1 MTTNPESQP
10 IPPILKLVKGDRQPT
25 ASVDISA
32 PILPEWLRKQST
44 FRSTVRGWRQR
55 NSYRL
60 RHLSW
65 NLPLALALLVLY
77 SPRGLAR
84 VTAILARYLYDHDS
98 AQVRHEHAGR
108 VETADY
114 VRAQNVRKA
123 NLRARWL
130 VAGTVALV
138 VLGPLLAWIAP
149 RVLAVLAG
157 VAVCTWI
164 VKLIPGRSLTELV
177 FGVLAGGA
185 TAWNLPLAL
194 ALLPRPSAWALW
206 LALALVVLAL
216 GWVGRPKGK
225 PLGTPGK
232 YEMPAELVKP
242 TAEMIVDAL
251 CRIGVPG
258 MTVNAADRVRDE
270 IRIIAPGVATSA
282 YGYTIELELPP
293 GITAEMIVAKRGPL
307 AGALRR
313 DLGCIWPSG
322 NEDRHPGYLRL
333 FLSHKPM
340 NKATQPG
347 WPLAAGKPVD
357 IFEPMPLFT
366 DEEMRWVSLTLAGTP
381 HLAVGGASGFGKS
394 VWLRQLSCGV
404 AFDPR
409 VRIVVVDGKRSGD
422 LDHVRKLAHAF
433 HEGADP
439 EDVAAV
445 VTELRG
451 LVAEYLKRSK
461 FLSSLPPEERSP
473 KVTSALASRYPAE
486 LSPIVV
492 FYDEVQEGTQYGIKS
507 SREDKAIREEI
518 TGQLTR
524 LSRVGRSAGIYLV
537 LASQRPE
544 ADVIPSS
551 IMGNCSIRVAF
562 KVSDQTHNDQILG
575 TSARKNGIDA
585 TMFGTRDKGMAWLKG
600 GDDVDAQVVR
610 SWSAMV
616 DVGLAVELADKAYE
630 MRRSRGMLTGAAAG
644 EVAEDEARQVD
655 LVADVR
661 EVMDEQAGRNMSLTG
676 IREALELLRPRL
688 YGHLDN
694 EALGGL
700 FRGAG
705 VTPDSIHCPA
715 EGRTARGVKRAWL
728 DIATD
733 VWGDGEDDPS

>member
-1 MTTNPESQP
+1 M
-10 IPPILKLVKGDRQPT
+10 
-25 ASVDISA
+25 
-32 PILPEWLRKQST
+32 
-44 FRSTVRGWRQR
+44 
-55 NSYRL
+55 
-60 RHLSW
+60 
-65 NLPLALALLVLY
+65 
-77 SPRGLAR
+77 
-84 VTAILARYLYDHDS
+84 
-98 AQVRHEHAGR
+98 
-108 VETADY
+108 
-114 VRAQNVRKA
+114 
-123 NLRARWL
+123 
-130 VAGTVALV
+130 
-138 VLGPLLAWIAP
+138 
-149 RVLAVLAG
+149 
-157 VAVCTWI
+157 
-164 VKLIPGRSLTELV
+164 
-177 FGVLAGGA
+177 
-185 TAWNLPLAL
+185 
-194 ALLPRPSAWALW
+194 
-206 LALALVVLAL
+206 
-216 GWVGRPKGK
+216 
-225 PLGTPGK
+225 
-232 YEMPAELVKP
+232 
-242 TAEMIVDAL
+242 
-251 CRIGVPG
+251 
-258 MTVNAADRVRDE
+258 
-270 IRIIAPGVATSA
+270 
-282 YGYTIELELPP
+282 
-293 GITAEMIVAKRGPL
+293 
-307 AGALRR
+307 
-313 DLGCIWPSG
+313 
-322 NEDRHPGYLRL
+322 
-333 FLSHKPM
+333 
-340 NKATQPG
+340 
-347 WPLAAGKPVD
+347 
-357 IFEPMPLFT
+357 
-366 DEEMRWVSLTLAGTP
+366 
-381 HLAVGGASGFGKS
+381 
-394 VWLRQLSCGV
+394 
-404 AFDPR
+404 
-409 VRIVVVDGKRSGD
+409 
-422 LDHVRKLAHAF
+422 
-433 HEGADP
+433 
-439 EDVAAV
+439 

-700 FRGAG
+700 FRGGAG

-715 EGRTARGVKRAWL
+715 EGRTARGGVKRAWL